1 MITPQYTYDHSGN
14 KVGVFLPIEDWEEL
28 NQLPG
33 VKELSDVGTVVPNWQ
48 IELGKKE
55 LKNLADGSA
64 GLMDW
69 DLAKK
74 ELKLSD
80 RSLS

>member
-1 MITPQYTYDHSGN
+1 MITPQYTYDHTGN

-33 VKELSDVGTVVPNWQ
+33 VKELSVVPDWQ
-48 IELGKKE
+48 IDLGKKK
-55 LKNLADGSA
+55 LQRIADGSA

-69 DLAKK
+69 ESAKK
-74 ELKLSD
+74 EFKF
-80 RSLS
+80 

>member
-33 VKELSDVGTVVPNWQ
+33 VKELSDVESITPDWQ

-64 GLMDW
+64 GLIDW

-74 ELKLSD
+74 ELKI
-80 RSLS
+80 

>member
-1 MITPQYTYDHSGN
+1 MITPQYTYDHTGN

-33 VKELSDVGTVVPNWQ
+33 VKKLSEVETEVPDWQ

-69 DLAKK
+69 DSAKK
-74 ELKLSD
+74 EFKF
-80 RSLS
+80 

>member
-33 VKELSDVGTVVPNWQ
+33 VKELSDAETLIPDWQ

-55 LKNLADGSA
+55 LKNLTEGSA

-74 ELKLSD
+74 QLKF
-80 RSLS
+80 